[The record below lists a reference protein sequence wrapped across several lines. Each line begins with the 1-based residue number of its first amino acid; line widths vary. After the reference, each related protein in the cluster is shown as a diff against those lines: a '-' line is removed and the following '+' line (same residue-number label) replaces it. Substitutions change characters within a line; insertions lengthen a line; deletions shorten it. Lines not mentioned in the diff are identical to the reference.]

1 MISKIKEQPLL
12 LIRLALG
19 VSFIA
24 HGIAKLSDVA
34 GTAEMLQMSVS
45 LTVVLS
51 ILELLAGIG
60 ILVNRY
66 AKYAAYTIA
75 IIMIG
80 AIFTVK
86 LKMGYLGGYELDIA
100 YIAMALTIAMMSCT
114 SCSSGTCKVD
124 HGQESTPNHN

>member
-1 MISKIKEQPLL
+1 
-12 LIRLALG
+12 
-19 VSFIA
+19 
-24 HGIAKLSDVA
+24 
-34 GTAEMLQMSVS
+34 
-45 LTVVLS
+45 
-51 ILELLAGIG
+51 
-60 ILVNRY
+60 
-66 AKYAAYTIA
+66 
-75 IIMIG
+75 MIG

>member
-75 IIMIG
+75 IIVIG